1 MTLTLNRTLALR
13 QSHCTTFECI
23 MLSGN
28 VNRLQT
34 QGGATGG
41 GDL

>member
-1 MTLTLNRTLALR
+1 MPLTLNRTHALR
-13 QSHCTTFECI
+13 QSHCTTFGCV
-23 MLSGN
+23 MSSGN
-28 VNRLQT
+28 VDRLQT